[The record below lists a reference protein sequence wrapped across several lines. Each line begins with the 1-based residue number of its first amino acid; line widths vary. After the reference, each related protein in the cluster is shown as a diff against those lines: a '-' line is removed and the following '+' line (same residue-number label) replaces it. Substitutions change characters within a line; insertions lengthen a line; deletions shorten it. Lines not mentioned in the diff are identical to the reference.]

1 MPVESRGLMSK
12 IALPLALFTSSHVR
26 FDPKVKKTLSP
37 AQVFVLGEWNEARI
51 QDLVRQFSSP
61 WQHQALLK
69 KTKEMT
75 HFSGPLGPVWILAR
89 KSPPAEA
96 SVTAD
101 SNYAWYRE
109 QVGSLL
115 GYFRS
120 YDLYQVSF
128 ELIKTNKEQE
138 RAILVGL
145 NLSAYSYKSVGS
157 REPYQDFPKVVISKR
172 MADSE
177 RVEAEA
183 TSLAVNCARH
193 LVNTPPNLLNPA
205 TFSQT
210 AQKYFSGKRG
220 VKLEIWNEARLQK
233 EKMGLHLG
241 VGRGSNTPPCLVHIS
256 YRPGKPSKK
265 KPIAIVGKGITFDS
279 GGLDIKPSSGMR
291 LMKKDMGGAAATL
304 GLAMW
309 AEATKYPRGLDFYLA
324 LAENSVDGNS
334 MRPSDVLTARNGMQ
348 VEIHN
353 TDAEGRLV
361 LADALDVA
369 VTRAA
374 KDEPEMVLNFATLTG
389 ACRVALGAEIAG
401 LFSNNDK
408 LAEELHRAGLQ
419 AGDLNWRMPL
429 FPRYTS
435 GFSSQFADVVN
446 ATDGFGGAI
455 TAALFLE
462 KFVREKPWAH
472 LDTYAWADKG
482 GGAITAGGGNGQP
495 IQAVVEFLKKKK

>member
-1 MPVESRGLMSK
+1 MSNVS
-12 IALPLALFTSSHVR
+12 LPLATFSSSHVI

-37 AQVFVLGEWNEARI
+37 AQVFVLGEWNEGRI
-51 QDLVRQFSSP
+51 QDLIRKLSSP
-61 WQHQALLK
+61 WQHLALLK
-69 KTKEMT
+69 KTKELT
-75 HFSGPLGPVWILAR
+75 HFSGPFGPVWILAR
-89 KSPPAEA
+89 KTPLKSAA
-96 SVTAD
+96 SHQGFGVESD
-101 SNYAWYRE
+101 YAWYRD
-109 QVGSLL
+109 QAGALL
-115 GYFRS
+115 GYFKS

-128 ELIKTNKEQE
+128 ELIKTSKEQE
-138 RAILVGL
+138 RALLVGL
-145 NLSAYSYKSVGS
+145 NLAAYSYKSTNS
-157 REPYQDFPKVVISKR
+157 KEPFKDFPQVVVSKKMSESDLREIEGIS
-172 MADSE
+172 A
-177 RVEAEA
+177 
-183 TSLAVNCARH
+183 AVNSARH
-193 LVNTPPNLLNPA
+193 LVNLPPNLLNPSS
-205 TFSQT
+205 FSQL

-220 VKLEIWNEARLQK
+220 VRLEIWNVARLKK

-241 VGRGSNTPPCLVHIS
+241 VGQGSNMPPCLVHIS
-256 YRPGKPSKK
+256 YRPTKPSRK

-279 GGLDIKPSSGMR
+279 GGLDIKPSTAMR

-304 GLAMW
+304 GLAIW
-309 AEATKYPRGLDFYLA
+309 AETTKYPRPLDFYLA
-324 LAENSVDGNS
+324 LAENSVDSNS

-369 VTRAA
+369 VTRTG
-374 KDEPEMVLNFATLTG
+374 KDEPELVLNFATLTG

-408 LAEELHRAGLQ
+408 LADDLHRSGNS

-429 FPRYTS
+429 FSRYTS
-435 GFSSQFADVVN
+435 GFNSLYADLVN

-472 LDTYAWADKG
+472 LDTYAWTDKA
-482 GGAITAGGGNGQP
+482 GGALASAGGNGQP
-495 IQAVVEFLKKKK
+495 VQAVVEFLKKNK